1 MENEKQTYIIVSLV
15 AICFTF
21 LYKIVFSLI
30 KFISYDTKRKSN

>member
-30 KFISYDTKRKSN
+30 KKK